1 MLGVNEAGILVGAIN
16 LPPDVSAG
24 HSTGVLAG
32 AGAAEVGTRASHG
45 PHGASPDLIPE
56 AETKEGVCVYTRVCV
71 SCLELPLPLFPAFLG
86 HLFPCADCLLKLGEE
101 LYGASY
107 RKCSL

>member
-24 HSTGVLAG
+24 HSTGVLTG
-32 AGAAEVGTRASHG
+32 AGAAEAGTRASHG
-45 PHGASPDLIPE
+45 PHGASPALIPE
-56 AETKEGVCVYTRVCV
+56 AESKEGVFVRAHVYV
-71 SCLELPLPLFPAFLG
+71 SWLELPLPLFPAFLG
-86 HLFPCADCLLKLGEE
+86 YLFPCADCLLKLGEE

-107 RKCSL
+107 RRCSL

>member
-24 HSTGVLAG
+24 HSTGVLTG
-32 AGAAEVGTRASHG
+32 AGATEAGTRASHG
-45 PHGASPDLIPE
+45 PHGASPALIPE
-56 AETKEGVCVYTRVCV
+56 AESKEGVCVHTHVYV

-86 HLFPCADCLLKLGEE
+86 YLFPCAE
-101 LYGASY
+101 S
-107 RKCSL
+107 

>member
-1 MLGVNEAGILVGAIN
+1 MLGVNEVGILAGAIN

-24 HSTGVLAG
+24 HSTGVLTG
-32 AGAAEVGTRASHG
+32 AGAAEAGTRASHR

-56 AETKEGVCVYTRVCV
+56 AQTEEGVCVHTCVYV

-86 HLFPCADCLLKLGEE
+86 YLFPSADAC
-101 LYGASY
+101 
-107 RKCSL
+107 